1 MPNIKQIS
9 SLRNY
14 GTVLEEVKPGNPVFL
29 TRNGKGRYV
38 ILDNEEYDF
47 MYNSVFQQMFDQ
59 LDAYIAESDRDG
71 WVNEED
77 IYARF
82 GLSNNA

>member
-14 GTVLEEVKPGNPVFL
+14 GSVLEEVQPGSPVFL

-38 ILDNEEYDF
+38 ILDNDEYDF
-47 MYNSVFQQMFDQ
+47 MHNSVFQQMFDQ
-59 LDAYIAESDRDG
+59 LNAYIAESDRNG
-71 WVNEED
+71 WVSEED